1 MILACNHIEKKF
13 NDETLFSDV
22 SFHINEQECVAL
34 VGVNGTGKTTLLR
47 IIVGNLSADS
57 GDVILAK
64 DTSVGYLPQQQGYH
78 SEKSIYDELWEV
90 KKDIVS
96 LEREIRAL
104 EETMQT
110 ASGDELTALLERYHR
125 MQTEF

>member
-22 SFHINEQECVAL
+22 SFHINEQECMAL

-47 IIVGNLSADS
+47 IIVGDLSADS

-78 SEKSIYDELWEV
+78 SEKSI
-90 KKDIVS
+90 
-96 LEREIRAL
+96 
-104 EETMQT
+104 
-110 ASGDELTALLERYHR
+110 
-125 MQTEF
+125 

>member
-22 SFHINEQECVAL
+22 SFHINEQECMAL

-47 IIVGNLSADS
+47 IIVGDLSADS

-78 SEKSIYDELWEV
+78 SQ
-90 KKDIVS
+90 
-96 LEREIRAL
+96 APN
-104 EETMQT
+104 
-110 ASGDELTALLERYHR
+110 
-125 MQTEF
+125 